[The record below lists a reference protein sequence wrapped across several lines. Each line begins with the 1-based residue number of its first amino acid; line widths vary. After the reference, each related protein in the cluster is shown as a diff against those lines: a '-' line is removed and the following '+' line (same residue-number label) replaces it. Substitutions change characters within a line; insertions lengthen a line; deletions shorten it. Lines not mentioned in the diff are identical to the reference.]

1 MSRSR
6 PQATPPWKVA
16 CQLILGIGVMVGLAL
31 GLRLVWRQVRSRSLP
46 EGWQTIRPPHEISAL
61 LIQDDV
67 VWAGG
72 RDGLFR
78 IDRQSGELLPAQPNT
93 PRLQYVRALLL
104 DDREQLWVA
113 HRGGVHIHSADG
125 WQQLDPQ
132 EQWLTPPARAL
143 CQDAE
148 GNIWIGTENGAMAYQ
163 PANGVTAE
171 LSPEEL
177 GFSQVDVAFCDASGD
192 VWLGSASATRGGLA
206 RYSQGQISRFSS
218 PDPLIHASVNAIMRT
233 EDGTIWIATGFA
245 GRGGAMSFA
254 QGEWRSLTSE
264 DGLAGEKV
272 RSLFEDGQGRLW
284 FGSEYN
290 GLAIRDGDEWRYLS
304 VEDGLA
310 DVEVKAI
317 LQDTDGVYWLGTADG
332 LSLIEP
338 PIW

>member
-1 MSRSR
+1 M
-6 PQATPPWKVA
+6 
-16 CQLILGIGVMVGLAL
+16 GLAM
-31 GLRLVWRQVRSRSLP
+31 GLRLVWRQVRDTSLP

-61 LIQDDV
+61 TIQDDV

-78 IDRQSGELLPAQPNT
+78 IDRRSGELLPAQPNT
-93 PRLQYVRALLL
+93 PRMRYVRALLL
-104 DDREQLWVA
+104 DDRGQLWVA
-113 HRGGVHIHSADG
+113 HRGGIHIYGATG

-132 EQWLTPPARAL
+132 GQWLTPPARAL
-143 CQDAE
+143 CQDVE
-148 GNIWIGTENGAMAYQ
+148 GSIWIGTETGAIAYH
-163 PANGVTAE
+163 PISGITTRLPSEE
-171 LSPEEL
+171 LS
-177 GFSQVDVAFCDASGD
+177 FSQVDVAFCDVTGD
-192 VWLGSASATRGGLA
+192 VWLGSASATQGGLA
-206 RYSQGQISRFSS
+206 RYAQGQISRFSS

-245 GRGGAMSFA
+245 GRGGATSFA

-272 RSLFEDGQGRLW
+272 RSLFQDKQGRLW

-290 GLAIRDGDEWRYLS
+290 GLAIRDGGDWRYLS

-310 DVEVKAI
+310 DVEVKVI
-317 LQDTDGVYWLGTADG
+317 LQDRDSVFWLGTADG
-332 LSLIEP
+332 LSRIEP